1 MGAVARSR
9 TILDE
14 GQGRGYAQAMSDP
27 SRRIRVLHVITRMNV
42 GGPARHVL
50 ALTAAL
56 RGLGHETLIAFGTPE
71 PGEGELGPEGEPSVR
86 IAALRRPLDPAS
98 DQRAITELTRLI
110 TRFRPDVVHTHMAKA
125 GALGRSAARRVKGSA
140 VVHTF
145 HGHVLEGYFASPS
158 NSAFM
163 AAERRLAKR
172 TDALV
177 AVSSS
182 TRDDLLALGIGRPEQ
197 WRVLPLALDL
207 EPILRSRIEPA
218 EARRSLGL
226 PAEMPLVGIVGRLVP
241 IKNHVLFLDAA
252 RRVLERIPAATFV
265 IAGDGELHQM
275 LELEA
280 ESLGDRVRF
289 LGWVRD
295 LPALYAALDVVALT
309 SLNEGTPVAL
319 IEAAAAGRPVVATDV
334 GGVSEVV
341 EDGGYLVPSSDGQA
355 LADAIE
361 SLLGD
366 PEVRDR
372 MGAAGR
378 ERVGGRYSAERMGS
392 VMAGLYV
399 ELLERG
405 ERS

>member
-1 MGAVARSR
+1 
-9 TILDE
+9 
-14 GQGRGYAQAMSDP
+14 MSDP
-27 SRRIRVLHVITRMNV
+27 SRPIRALYVITRMNV
-42 GGPARHVL
+42 GGPARHLL

-56 RGLGHETLIAFGTPE
+56 RELGHETLIAFGTPE
-71 PGEGELGPEGEPSVR
+71 PGEGEIAPEGEPSMR
-86 IAALRRPLDPAS
+86 IATLRRPLDPAS

-110 TRFRPDVVHTHMAKA
+110 TRYRPDVVHTHMAKA
-125 GALGRSAARRVKGSA
+125 GALGRSAAHRVKGPK

-158 NSAFM
+158 NSAFVV
-163 AAERRLAKR
+163 AERRLAKR

-207 EPILRSRIEPA
+207 EPIRRSRIDPA

-226 PAEMPLVGIVGRLVP
+226 PTGVPLVGIVGRLVP

-252 RRVLERIPAATFV
+252 RRVLERVPAATFV
-265 IAGDGELHQM
+265 IAGDGELRPM
-275 LELEA
+275 LEAEA

-289 LGWVRD
+289 LGWVKE

-309 SLNEGTPVAL
+309 SLSEGTPVAL

-341 EDGGYLVPSSDGQA
+341 EAGGYLAPSGDGGA

-361 SLLGD
+361 SLLAD
-366 PEVRDR
+366 PTLRAR

-378 ERVGGRYSAERMGS
+378 EGLADRYSAERMGTA
-392 VMAGLYV
+392 MAELYR
-399 ELLERG
+399 ELLART
-405 ERS
+405 